1 MIGMGC
7 YKEITGL
14 EPKSWINK
22 TNLLIINRYVII
34 VGFFTIT

>member
-1 MIGMGC
+1 MDY
-7 YKEITGL
+7 YKEMTGL
-14 EPKSWINK
+14 EPKFRINK

>member
-1 MIGMGC
+1 MIGIGC
-7 YKEITGL
+7 HKEITGS
-14 EPKSWINK
+14 EPKFWINK